1 MLQVPLWA
9 QTVSIKV
16 GEHVTADL
24 PMQGSHSYM
33 LDVQEGQFIYG
44 IVDQQ
49 TVDVVVTIYDPG
61 DAQIARYDNPAR
73 GPEPFQFRTSETG
86 RYRLEVTPF
95 REETGMYEI
104 EVRLQQPLAQTPEG
118 KVDQLMAMYDEDTPG
133 SVVAVVEDGEIIFSK
148 GYGNANLEYRI
159 PNTPSTPYHVAS
171 VSKQFTAY
179 AIAMLAH
186 QGKLTL
192 EDDVR
197 TYIPELHDFG
207 ETITL
212 RHLANHTSGLRD
224 QWTLWAMSGGVMDDV
239 IRQEDLF
246 GLIERQEAL
255 NFSPGAEYM
264 YSNSGYLLLATVVER
279 VTGEAFGDWMRAN
292 IFEPLDMHATQI
304 YDDHERIVEGRA
316 YSYRDG
322 AEGIQ
327 KAVLSYANSG
337 ATSLFT
343 TVEDLAKWLRNM
355 HTTTVGAPEVWTQMQ
370 ERGILANGDT
380 LGYALGIGV
389 GEYRGLRRLQH
400 GGADAGYRTILSYY
414 PEIDAGVIV
423 FSNVASFNM
432 RMSPNRIAEI
442 FFEDHMAPRETANPA
457 EPETSAPQKEP
468 WKPDTSELE
477 AYTGWY
483 FSPELETY
491 YTIVL
496 DEDQLIAEHRR
507 HGRIALSPEEQDTFS
522 GSAWFFSDIAFDR
535 DEAGGV
541 AGMHVSS
548 GRVRNLRF
556 EKQE

>member
-49 TVDVVVTIYDPG
+49 TVDVIVTIYDPG

-507 HGRIALSPEEQDTFS
+507 HGRIALNPEEQDTFS